1 MKNYNKNKGFTL
13 IELMISV
20 AVVAILAVIAVP
32 AYMKYTVK
40 AQISEG
46 LVMSDGVKTKVIEYY
61 NENGVMPTSN
71 ADIDW
76 DSSSGGKYVSN
87 INVGENGKINV
98 TFGLKANKVI
108 QSKQVPG
115 DTTITKNKPVY
126 YSGTN
131 GYGDMSAAIQASE
144 RNNLLNLARN
154 TDGSLVPKFHIIES
168 SCYTV
173 NPTGYSYIVCGY
185 YRQKSLNGP
194 YTLAGNYSAGY
205 RTTSGLSCAAGEMIS
220 GGKCVPNPNAK
231 MASSTGVLDLTPT
244 PDPTTNTVKWGCT
257 MTIDMAYIPSG
268 CTFRMSGIL

>member
-144 RNNLLNLARN
+144 RNN
-154 TDGSLVPKFHIIES
+154 
-168 SCYTV
+168 
-173 NPTGYSYIVCGY
+173 
-185 YRQKSLNGP
+185 
-194 YTLAGNYSAGY
+194 
-205 RTTSGLSCAAGEMIS
+205 
-220 GGKCVPNPNAK
+220 
-231 MASSTGVLDLTPT
+231 
-244 PDPTTNTVKWGCT
+244 
-257 MTIDMAYIPSG
+257 
-268 CTFRMSGIL
+268 